1 MFATK
6 TILISFPLC
15 IFLRVLLLLISWV
28 WVALCRYFRFH
39 LVICFVDICSNNVVS
54 DGRHFTEYNYC
65 FFGGYFFK
73 VDVLFN
79 MLMIFFFWSVLD
91 KCFSDGCQVVT
102 IIAFSFWR
110 LKTRKQSTCSTQA
123 PRRIWQ
129 RYWSFDIKNVSTSK
143 AWKRILG
150 RQIHLFIPYKS
161 ACGN

>member
-1 MFATK
+1 MSPCILHLPTYTMFAAK

-54 DGRHFTEYNYC
+54 DGLHFTEYNYC

-79 MLMIFFFWSVLD
+79 RLMIFLFEVFW
-91 KCFSDGCQVVT
+91 
-102 IIAFSFWR
+102 I
-110 LKTRKQSTCSTQA
+110 
-123 PRRIWQ
+123 
-129 RYWSFDIKNVSTSK
+129 NVSVMDARLPPLLSFRFGVYKPENNQLAAHTSTK
-143 AWKRILG
+143 TNLTKILK
-150 RQIHLFIPYKS
+150 FWY
-161 ACGN
+161 